1 MRNVPFHAF
10 TVSVGRGDN
19 VDTLFPGALRQLR
32 TPGGEAAVGREGDL
46 EIKTSGAPEV
56 LDPLLPLFQ
65 DSLGRSSLV
74 RPGRWHMVPSHLSK
88 EKNQP
93 PTQ

>member
-1 MRNVPFHAF
+1 MYLF
-10 TVSVGRGDN
+10 THSLSPSAAGTMW
-19 VDTLFPGALRQLR
+19 TLCFQALCASFER
-32 TPGGEAAVGREGDL
+32 PGGEAAVGREGDL